1 MGPQMN
7 ERRGS
12 TESAE
17 RRRFGANGQRESGNG
32 LRIRWEKCL
41 RGGFKHYRSFSPFCL

>member
-12 TESAE
+12 TESVEIERE

-32 LRIRWEKCL
+32 LRMR
-41 RGGFKHYRSFSPFCL
+41 